1 MISAFLTMALIL
13 LVFYTTFL
21 KSNTADWVGWTVL
34 GCSLIF
40 GVILGLVMTKL

>member
-1 MISAFLTMALIL
+1 MISAFLTMGLIL

-34 GCSLIF
+34 GCSLIV
-40 GVILGLVMTKL
+40 GLILGLVMTKL